1 MSTNEL
7 RQLLSNLVEAWPE
20 HDDHPTV
27 EQAREY
33 LETRQNGY
41 ATEDTELAPDQNED
55 YHDALWYSI

>member
-20 HDDHPTV
+20 YDDHPTV

-33 LETRQNGY
+33 LETQHQH
-41 ATEDTELAPDQNED
+41 AEDDELAADQNED
-55 YHDALWYSI
+55 YHDALWYSL

>member
-1 MSTNEL
+1 MSTYEL

-20 HDDHPTV
+20 HDTNPTV

-41 ATEDTELAPDQNED
+41 ITEDDELAPDQNED